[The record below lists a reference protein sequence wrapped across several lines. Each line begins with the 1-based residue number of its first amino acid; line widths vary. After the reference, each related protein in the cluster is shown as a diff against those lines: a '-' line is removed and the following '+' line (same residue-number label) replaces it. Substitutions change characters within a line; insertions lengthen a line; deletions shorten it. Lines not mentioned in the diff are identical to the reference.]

1 FSPKLW
7 NRKTCEELEKEIECV
22 WDKKLQNCKV
32 YNGQKFRY
40 AGNEIDKNVFKLN
53 LGMTCYRD
61 IIGISQSQNVQT
73 WKTMGEENFGNSQA
87 YLSNGL
93 GVGILAFTDDDHI
106 VLIRRAKWVGEYPG
120 FFDRPGGHPEPEKVP
135 DIQENPQAK
144 ETHASIANEI
154 WNSPVDEL
162 VEEVGVSSDQI
173 ESPKLLGT
181 VQNLSLPGRPSLEF
195 LT

>member
-1 FSPKLW
+1 
-7 NRKTCEELEKEIECV
+7 
-22 WDKKLQNCKV
+22 
-32 YNGQKFRY
+32 
-40 AGNEIDKNVFKLN
+40 
-53 LGMTCYRD
+53 
-61 IIGISQSQNVQT
+61 
-73 WKTMGEENFGNSQA
+73 
-87 YLSNGL
+87 

-144 ETHASIANEI
+144 KTHASIANEI

-195 LT
+195 LTSKQQGRYRIYLLMVQTFIAFKSEIDAGKKHRIHFVYFEISSQPFNYN